1 MGKKRGLGGL
11 LSAAALL
18 GAGAAIVS
26 YFYKYQKFSDEVDQD
41 FTDVVG
47 SASEVKESAKRS
59 YTVLKNSKNSEDLKA
74 AARDLGYAAKN
85 LAIDTKNLAVDAG
98 KDAYRQVREALD
110 SRFSGARKEAEDVE
124 SDDSPLEEPEVEV
137 EFYHVGGQTDT
148 ALSAPSHQAAERP
161 DTLSASSNPTAGVS
175 APSHQAAGVSA
186 PSHQAAGVSAPSHQ
200 TAGVSAGASASANPA
215 DGVPARPSVSTDP
228 AVGVSSPANPADRA
242 FAGANPA
249 AGLSPASSVPSDGA
263 ERGAGEKESAD

>member
-18 GAGAAIVS
+18 GAGAAIAS

-110 SRFSGARKEAEDVE
+110 SRFSGAKKEAEDVE
-124 SDDSPLEEPEVEV
+124 SDDSPLEEPEIEV
-137 EFYHVGGQTDT
+137 EFYHAGGPAET
-148 ALSAPSHQAAERP
+148 ALSASSHQAAERP
-161 DTLSASSNPTAGVS
+161 DALSAS
-175 APSHQAAGVSA
+175 
-186 PSHQAAGVSAPSHQ
+186 SHQ
-200 TAGVSAGASASANPA
+200 TAGVSVSSHQAEGVSAGTFASANPL
-215 DGVPARPSVSTDP
+215 DSVPKRAAVSTDP
-228 AVGVSSPANPADRA
+228 AVGVSAGISSPANPADRV
-242 FAGANPA
+242 NPA
-249 AGLSPASSVPSDGA
+249 AGLSPASSAPSDGA
-263 ERGAGEKESAD
+263 ERSDREKESAD

>member
-18 GAGAAIVS
+18 GAGAAIAS

-110 SRFSGARKEAEDVE
+110 SRFSGAKKEAEDVE

-137 EFYHVGGQTDT
+137 EFYHVGGPADT

-161 DTLSASSNPTAGVS
+161 DALSASSNQTAGVS
-175 APSHQAAGVSA
+175 ASSHQAAGVSA
-186 PSHQAAGVSAPSHQ
+186 
-200 TAGVSAGASASANPA
+200 GAFASANPA
-215 DGVPARPSVSTDP
+215 DSVPARASVSTDP
-228 AVGVSSPANPADRA
+228 AVGVSTGISSPANPADRVS
-242 FAGANPA
+242 AGANPA
-249 AGLSPASSVPSDGA
+249 AGLSPASSAPSDGA
-263 ERGAGEKESAD
+263 ERSDREKESAD

>member
-18 GAGAAIVS
+18 GAGAAIAS

-110 SRFSGARKEAEDVE
+110 SRFSGAKKEAEDVE
-124 SDDSPLEEPEVEV
+124 SDDSPLEEPEIEV
-137 EFYHVGGQTDT
+137 EFYHAGGPVDT

-161 DTLSASSNPTAGVS
+161 DALSTSSNQTAGVS
-175 APSHQAAGVSA
+175 VSSHQAAGVSA
-186 PSHQAAGVSAPSHQ
+186 GVSAS
-200 TAGVSAGASASANPA
+200 VNPL
-215 DGVPARPSVSTDP
+215 DSVPARAAVSTDP
-228 AVGVSSPANPADRA
+228 AVGVSAGISSPANPADRV
-242 FAGANPA
+242 NPA
-249 AGLSPASSVPSDGA
+249 AGLSPASSAPSDGA
-263 ERGAGEKESAD
+263 ERSDREKESAD

>member
-18 GAGAAIVS
+18 GAGAAIAS

-110 SRFSGARKEAEDVE
+110 SRFSGAKQEAEDVE
-124 SDDSPLEEPEVEV
+124 SDDSPLEDPEIEV
-137 EFYHVGGQTDT
+137 EFYHAGGPADA

-161 DTLSASSNPTAGVS
+161 DTLSASSHQTAGVS
-175 APSHQAAGVSA
+175 VPSHQAE
-186 PSHQAAGVSAPSHQ
+186 
-200 TAGVSAGASASANPA
+200 GVSAGASASANPL
-215 DGVPARPSVSTDP
+215 DSVPKRAAVSTDP
-228 AVGVSSPANPADRA
+228 AVGVSAGISSPANPSDRV
-242 FAGANPA
+242 NPA
-249 AGLSPASSVPSDGA
+249 AGLSPASSAPSDGA
-263 ERGAGEKESAD
+263 ERGDREKESAD

>member
-18 GAGAAIVS
+18 GAGAAIAS

-110 SRFSGARKEAEDVE
+110 SRFSGAKKEAEDVE

-137 EFYHVGGQTDT
+137 EFYHVGGPAET
-148 ALSAPSHQAAERP
+148 ALSAPSHQTAERP
-161 DTLSASSNPTAGVS
+161 DALSASSHQTAGVS
-175 APSHQAAGVSA
+175 VSSHQAE
-186 PSHQAAGVSAPSHQ
+186 
-200 TAGVSAGASASANPA
+200 GVSAGASASVNPL
-215 DGVPARPSVSTDP
+215 DSVPQRAAVSTDP
-228 AVGVSSPANPADRA
+228 AAGISSPANPADRV
-242 FAGANPA
+242 NPA
-249 AGLSPASSVPSDGA
+249 AGLSPASSAPSDGA
-263 ERGAGEKESAD
+263 ERSDREKESAD

>member
-18 GAGAAIVS
+18 GAGAAIAS

-110 SRFSGARKEAEDVE
+110 SRFSGAKKEAEDVE

-137 EFYHVGGQTDT
+137 EFYHVGGPADT

-175 APSHQAAGVSA
+175 VSSHQAAGVSA
-186 PSHQAAGVSAPSHQ
+186 
-200 TAGVSAGASASANPA
+200 GAFASANPA
-215 DGVPARPSVSTDP
+215 DSVPARPSVSTDP
-228 AVGVSSPANPADRA
+228 AVGVSTGISSPANPADRVS
-242 FAGANPA
+242 AGANPA
-249 AGLSPASSVPSDGA
+249 AGLSPASSAPSDGA
-263 ERGAGEKESAD
+263 ERSDREKESAD

>member
-18 GAGAAIVS
+18 GAGAAIAS

-110 SRFSGARKEAEDVE
+110 SRFSGAKKEAEDVE

-137 EFYHVGGQTDT
+137 EFYHVGGPADT

-161 DTLSASSNPTAGVS
+161 GALSASSNQTAGVS

-186 PSHQAAGVSAPSHQ
+186 
-200 TAGVSAGASASANPA
+200 GAFASANPA
-215 DGVPARPSVSTDP
+215 DSVPARPSVSTDP
-228 AVGVSSPANPADRA
+228 AAGVSTGISSPANPADRVS
-242 FAGANPA
+242 AGADPA
-249 AGLSPASSVPSDGA
+249 VGLSPASSAPSDGA
-263 ERGAGEKESAD
+263 ERSDREKESAD

>member
-18 GAGAAIVS
+18 GAGAAIAS

-110 SRFSGARKEAEDVE
+110 SRFSGAKKEAEDVE

-137 EFYHVGGQTDT
+137 EFYHVGGPAETALSAPSHQTAERPD

-161 DTLSASSNPTAGVS
+161 DALSASSHQTAGVS
-175 APSHQAAGVSA
+175 VSSHQAE
-186 PSHQAAGVSAPSHQ
+186 
-200 TAGVSAGASASANPA
+200 GVSAGASASVNPL
-215 DGVPARPSVSTDP
+215 DSVPQRAAVSTDP
-228 AVGVSSPANPADRA
+228 AAGISSPANPADRV
-242 FAGANPA
+242 NPA
-249 AGLSPASSVPSDGA
+249 AGLSPASSAPSDGA
-263 ERGAGEKESAD
+263 ERSDREKESAD

>member
-18 GAGAAIVS
+18 GAGAAIAS

-137 EFYHVGGQTDT
+137 EFYHAGGPADT

-161 DTLSASSNPTAGVS
+161 DALSVSSNPT
-175 APSHQAAGVSA
+175 
-186 PSHQAAGVSAPSHQ
+186 AGVSAPSHQ

-215 DGVPARPSVSTDP
+215 DSVPARPSVSTDP

-249 AGLSPASSVPSDGA
+249 AGLSPASSAPSDGA

>member
-18 GAGAAIVS
+18 GAGAAIAS

-175 APSHQAAGVSA
+175 APSHQTAGVSVS
-186 PSHQAAGVSAPSHQ
+186 SHQAE
-200 TAGVSAGASASANPA
+200 GVSAGAFASANPA
-215 DGVPARPSVSTDP
+215 DSVPVRPSVSTDP
-228 AVGVSSPANPADRA
+228 AVGVSSPANPADRV
-242 FAGANPA
+242 NPA
-249 AGLSPASSVPSDGA
+249 AGLSPASSAPSDGA
-263 ERGAGEKESAD
+263 ERSDREKESAD

>member
-18 GAGAAIVS
+18 GAGAAIAS

-110 SRFSGARKEAEDVE
+110 SRFSGAKKEAEDVE

-137 EFYHVGGQTDT
+137 EFYHVGGPADT
-148 ALSAPSHQAAERP
+148 ALSAPSHQAAERS
-161 DTLSASSNPTAGVS
+161 DALSASSNQTAGVS
-175 APSHQAAGVSA
+175 VSSHQAAGVSA
-186 PSHQAAGVSAPSHQ
+186 
-200 TAGVSAGASASANPA
+200 GAFASANPL
-215 DGVPARPSVSTDP
+215 DSVPARAAVSTDP
-228 AVGVSSPANPADRA
+228 AVGVSTGISSPANPADRVS
-242 FAGANPA
+242 AGANPA
-249 AGLSPASSVPSDGA
+249 VGLSPASSAPSDGA
-263 ERGAGEKESAD
+263 ERSDREKESAD

>member
-18 GAGAAIVS
+18 GAGAAIAS

-110 SRFSGARKEAEDVE
+110 SRFSGAKKEAEDVE

-137 EFYHVGGQTDT
+137 EFYHAGGPAET
-148 ALSAPSHQAAERP
+148 ALSAPSHQTAERP
-161 DTLSASSNPTAGVS
+161 DALSAS
-175 APSHQAAGVSA
+175 
-186 PSHQAAGVSAPSHQ
+186 SHQ
-200 TAGVSAGASASANPA
+200 TAGVSAGAFASANPA
-215 DGVPARPSVSTDP
+215 DSAPARPSVSTDP
-228 AVGVSSPANPADRA
+228 AVGVSAGISSPANPADRV
-242 FAGANPA
+242 NPA
-249 AGLSPASSVPSDGA
+249 AGLSPASSAPSDGA
-263 ERGAGEKESAD
+263 ERSDREKESAD

>member
-18 GAGAAIVS
+18 GAGAAIAS

-47 SASEVKESAKRS
+47 SASEVKESAKHS

-110 SRFSGARKEAEDVE
+110 SRFSGAKKEAEDVE

-137 EFYHVGGQTDT
+137 EFYHVGGPADT
-148 ALSAPSHQAAERP
+148 ALSASSHQAAERP
-161 DTLSASSNPTAGVS
+161 DALSASSNQTAGVS

-186 PSHQAAGVSAPSHQ
+186 
-200 TAGVSAGASASANPA
+200 GAFASANPA
-215 DGVPARPSVSTDP
+215 DSVPARPSVSTDP
-228 AVGVSSPANPADRA
+228 AAGVSTGISSPANPADRA

-249 AGLSPASSVPSDGA
+249 AGLSPASSAPSDGA

>member
-1 MGKKRGLGGL
+1 MGKRRGLGGL

-18 GAGAAIVS
+18 GAGAAIAS

-74 AARDLGYAAKN
+74 AARDLGYAAKT

-110 SRFSGARKEAEDVE
+110 SRFSGAKKEAEDVE

-161 DTLSASSNPTAGVS
+161 DALSVSSHLTAGVS
-175 APSHQAAGVSA
+175 APSHQA
-186 PSHQAAGVSAPSHQ
+186 
-200 TAGVSAGASASANPA
+200 AGVSAGASASANPA
-215 DGVPARPSVSTDP
+215 DGVPARASASTDP
-228 AVGVSSPANPADRA
+228 AAGVSSPANPADRV

-249 AGLSPASSVPSDGA
+249 AGLSPASSSPSDGA

>member
-18 GAGAAIVS
+18 GAGAAIAS

-110 SRFSGARKEAEDVE
+110 SRFSGAKKEAEDVE

-137 EFYHVGGQTDT
+137 EFYHVGGPADT

-161 DTLSASSNPTAGVS
+161 DALSAYSNQTAGVS
-175 APSHQAAGVSA
+175 VSSHQAAGVSA
-186 PSHQAAGVSAPSHQ
+186 
-200 TAGVSAGASASANPA
+200 GAFASANPA
-215 DGVPARPSVSTDP
+215 DSVPARPSVSTNP
-228 AVGVSSPANPADRA
+228 AVGVSTDISSPANPADRVST
-242 FAGANPA
+242 GANPA
-249 AGLSPASSVPSDGA
+249 VGLSPASSAPSDGA
-263 ERGAGEKESAD
+263 ERSDREKESAD

>member
-18 GAGAAIVS
+18 GAGAAIAS

-110 SRFSGARKEAEDVE
+110 SRFSGAKKEAEDVE

-137 EFYHVGGQTDT
+137 EFYHVGGPADT

-161 DTLSASSNPTAGVS
+161 DTLSASSNQTAGVS

-186 PSHQAAGVSAPSHQ
+186 
-200 TAGVSAGASASANPA
+200 GAFASANPA
-215 DGVPARPSVSTDP
+215 DSVPARPSVSTDP
-228 AVGVSSPANPADRA
+228 AAGVSTGISSPANPADRA

-249 AGLSPASSVPSDGA
+249 AGLSPASSAPSDGA
-263 ERGAGEKESAD
+263 ERSDREKESAD

>member
-18 GAGAAIVS
+18 GAGAAIAS

-110 SRFSGARKEAEDVE
+110 SRFSGAK
-124 SDDSPLEEPEVEV
+124 EEPEVEV
-137 EFYHVGGQTDT
+137 EFYHAGGPAET

-161 DTLSASSNPTAGVS
+161 DALSASSHQTAGVS
-175 APSHQAAGVSA
+175 VSSHQAAGVSA
-186 PSHQAAGVSAPSHQ
+186 
-200 TAGVSAGASASANPA
+200 GAFASANPA
-215 DGVPARPSVSTDP
+215 DSVPARPSVSTDP
-228 AVGVSSPANPADRA
+228 AVGVSAGISSPANPADRV
-242 FAGANPA
+242 NPA
-249 AGLSPASSVPSDGA
+249 AGLSPASSAPSDGA
-263 ERGAGEKESAD
+263 ERSDREKESAD

>member
-18 GAGAAIVS
+18 GAGAAIAS

-110 SRFSGARKEAEDVE
+110 SRFSGAKKEAEDVE
-124 SDDSPLEEPEVEV
+124 SDDSPLEEPEIEV
-137 EFYHVGGQTDT
+137 EFYHAGGPAET
-148 ALSAPSHQAAERP
+148 ALSAPSHQ
-161 DTLSASSNPTAGVS
+161 TAGVS
-175 APSHQAAGVSA
+175 VSSHQA
-186 PSHQAAGVSAPSHQ
+186 
-200 TAGVSAGASASANPA
+200 AGVSAGASASANPL
-215 DGVPARPSVSTDP
+215 DSVPARAAVSTDP
-228 AVGVSSPANPADRA
+228 AVGVSAGISSPANPADRV
-242 FAGANPA
+242 NPA
-249 AGLSPASSVPSDGA
+249 AGLSPASSAPSDGA
-263 ERGAGEKESAD
+263 ERSDREKESAD